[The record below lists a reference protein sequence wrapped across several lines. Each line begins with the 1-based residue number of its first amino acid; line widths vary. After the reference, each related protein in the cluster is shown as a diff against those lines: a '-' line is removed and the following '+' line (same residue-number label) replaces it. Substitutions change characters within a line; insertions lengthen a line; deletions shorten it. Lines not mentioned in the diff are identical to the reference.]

1 MFIAQNET
9 HLSRRERRANR
20 KSREF
25 RRAFVRNVGVVL
37 FVAAVAVPCFAL
49 FGVALVLSASAAGWM

>member
-9 HLSRRERRANR
+9 YLSRRERRANR
-20 KSREF
+20 KSCEF
-25 RRAFVRNVGVVL
+25 RRAVVRNVGDAL

>member
-25 RRAFVRNVGVVL
+25 RRAVVRNVGDVL
-37 FVAAVAVPCFAL
+37 FVAAVAIPGFAL
-49 FGVALVLSASAAGWM
+49 LGVALVLSASAAGWM